1 MPLLAPRR
9 PGFPMACF
17 WHMFPCMNAM
27 SRSRPGPRNLD
38 VRGFTILEL
47 ITVIVIGAVM
57 SGLMINAFS
66 RVRGQLSTRSAQSNF
81 MGLHAQA
88 RAFAVERGVQ
98 VRLVVD
104 EDEDR
109 VRIEVLAPDG
119 VDVRNEMDFRSAFGV
134 DMVTGQGSVNV
145 CFTPRGMANPA
156 CAGAFTGNSLV
167 VRFDAGGRSRTVTVF
182 PMGQAREG

>member
-1 MPLLAPRR
+1 MVLAISPGMHPSPSRR
-9 PGFPMACF
+9 PE
-17 WHMFPCMNAM
+17 
-27 SRSRPGPRNLD
+27 SRPRLRAELRPRPRPGRRD
-38 VRGFTILEL
+38 GFTLLEML
-47 ITVIVIGAVM
+47 TVIVIGGVLTGIVLN
-57 SGLMINAFS
+57 SFS

-88 RAFAVERGVQ
+88 RAFAVERGVL

-104 EDEDR
+104 EANDR

-119 VDVRNEMDFRSAFGV
+119 VDVRNQMDFREAFGV
-134 DMVTGQGSVNV
+134 DMVTGQGSVNI
-145 CFTPRGMANPA
+145 CFTPRGIANPA

-167 VRFDAGGRSRTVTVF
+167 VRFDAADRSRTVTVF

>member
-1 MPLLAPRR
+1 VQSR
-9 PGFPMACF
+9 PVACF
-17 WHMFPCMNAM
+17 SHVIPCMNDMAPP
-27 SRSRPGPRNLD
+27 RSGRRVRD
-38 VRGFTILEL
+38 FRGFTILEL
-47 ITVIVIGAVM
+47 VVVIVIGGVM
-57 SGLMINAFS
+57 AGLMINAFS

-104 EDEDR
+104 EGNDR
-109 VRIEVLAPDG
+109 VRIEVPAPDG
-119 VDVRNEMDFRSAFGV
+119 VDVRNEMDFRRAFGV

-145 CFTPRGMANPA
+145 CFTPRGIANPA
-156 CAGAFTGNSLV
+156 CGGAFTGNSLV

-182 PMGQAREG
+182 PLGQAREG